1 MNRLLEDLRIVEISA
16 FVAAPL
22 GGMTMA
28 QMGAE
33 VIRIDPIGGGIDHYR
48 WPVAPNGTSLY
59 WAGLNKAKRSV
70 ALALDKPEGREL
82 AQALATAPGPGA
94 GIVLTNLPPLPGL
107 DYASLKAKRDDM
119 ILLRL
124 LGNRDGSAAVDYTVN
139 AASGFPLVTGTGGGA
154 PINHVLPAWDI
165 AAGLYLATAL
175 LAAERHRT
183 RTGQGQEVVAALAD
197 VALGMVGHL
206 GYVADIQVNGTSR
219 PALGNDLYGSFGRDF
234 GTKDGRRI
242 MVIALT
248 PRQWRGLGRA
258 TGLAD
263 KFAEACARLG
273 ADPDTEAGRFA
284 ARDAIAALL
293 APWCDARTLAEIATA
308 FAGTGVLWGPFQ
320 DFATLVASDPRCS
333 PANPM
338 FAEVNQ
344 PGIGPYLAPG
354 LPIDFAASPREPTRP
369 APRLGEDTDAVLGE
383 VLGLSA
389 AEIGR
394 LHHQGVV
401 AGPKV

>member
-1 MNRLLEDLRIVEISA
+1 
-16 FVAAPL
+16 
-22 GGMTMA
+22 
-28 QMGAE
+28 
-33 VIRIDPIGGGIDHYR
+33 
-48 WPVAPNGTSLY
+48 
-59 WAGLNKAKRSV
+59 
-70 ALALDKPEGREL
+70 
-82 AQALATAPGPGA
+82 
-94 GIVLTNLPPLPGL
+94 
-107 DYASLKAKRDDM
+107 
-119 ILLRL
+119 
-124 LGNRDGSAAVDYTVN
+124 
-139 AASGFPLVTGTGGGA
+139 
-154 PINHVLPAWDI
+154 
-165 AAGLYLATAL
+165 
-175 LAAERHRT
+175 
-183 RTGQGQEVVAALAD
+183 
-197 VALGMVGHL
+197 
-206 GYVADIQVNGTSR
+206 
-219 PALGNDLYGSFGRDF
+219 F

-344 PGIGPYLAPG
+344 PGI
-354 LPIDFAASPREPTRP
+354 PIDFAASPREPPRP

-401 AGPKV
+401 